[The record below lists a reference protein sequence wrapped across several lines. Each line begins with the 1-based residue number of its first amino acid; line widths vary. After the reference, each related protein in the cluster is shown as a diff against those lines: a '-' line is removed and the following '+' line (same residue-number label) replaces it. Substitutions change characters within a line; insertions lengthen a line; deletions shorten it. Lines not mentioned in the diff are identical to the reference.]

1 MQKRAINIMLINK
14 DVILIPKLLKNIP
27 IILIEFLEP
36 DLPPSLIKENQ
47 DILPTLSNSL
57 KD

>member
-1 MQKRAINIMLINK
+1 MLINK